1 MSGMN
6 REKITTVVF
15 DIGNVLL
22 KWDPE
27 KIFKRL
33 FERDDFNS
41 HPLKIVIGNEIWLG
55 MDRGTLSKE
64 EAITLFSKSFPRDS
78 KIIAEFIEA
87 VPDHVEPYPAG
98 IECAKECKNRGL
110 TILLLSNFPEYA
122 YKKVRKKHSFFSI
135 FDGEIISYQV
145 KMLKPEKEIYT
156 TLISN
161 FNLIPG
167 KTLFIDDREE
177 NITGAREAGIKGIHF
192 TREIDIR
199 QEVARFL

>member
-27 KIFKRL
+27 KIFGRL
-33 FERDDFNS
+33 FGRDDFKN
-41 HPLKIVIGNEIWLG
+41 HPLKSVIGNEIWLG

-78 KIIAEFIEA
+78 KTIAEFIEA
-87 VPDHVEPYPAG
+87 VPDHIEPYPAG
-98 IECAKECKNRGL
+98 IECAKECKKKGL

-122 YKKVRKKHSFFSI
+122 YKKVREKHSFFNI

-145 KMLKPEKEIYT
+145 KMLKPEREIYE

-161 FNLIPG
+161 FNLIPE

-177 NITGAREAGIKGIHF
+177 NIAGAREAGIKGIHL
-192 TREIDIR
+192 TKETDIR
-199 QEVARFL
+199 QEVGRFL